1 MMIMVLGFYGFGTLS
16 FVLGVLCV
24 CGILRIDMG
33 RVCCEFSLKMRRK
46 GFEWW
51 RFFWQ
56 DFL

>member
-33 RVCCEFSLKMRRK
+33 RVLRIFTENAEKRI
-46 GFEWW
+46 
-51 RFFWQ
+51 
-56 DFL
+56 